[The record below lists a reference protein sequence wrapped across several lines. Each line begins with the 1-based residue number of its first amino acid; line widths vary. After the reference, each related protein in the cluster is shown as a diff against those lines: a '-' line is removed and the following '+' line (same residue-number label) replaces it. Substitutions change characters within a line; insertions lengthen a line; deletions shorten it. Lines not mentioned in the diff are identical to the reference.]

1 MSDKEPA
8 FPRDHAADGHNGM
21 DLLDY
26 AAIKAMQGMLAG
38 HFAHYGHENYWP
50 RASIAEEAYEM
61 AEAMMAER
69 AKRATPPASIPSS
82 ARDVLAAHG
91 FPDLRAPQPKE
102 PT

>member
-1 MSDKEPA
+1 MSNQEPA

-38 HFAHYGHENYWP
+38 HFACYGHDNYWK
-50 RASIAEEAYEM
+50 RDAIAEEAYEM

-69 AKRATPPASIPSS
+69 EKRMCSQGPQS
-82 ARDVLAAHG
+82 AVAAAYG
-91 FPDLRAPQPKE
+91 GLVQTAQG
-102 PT
+102 